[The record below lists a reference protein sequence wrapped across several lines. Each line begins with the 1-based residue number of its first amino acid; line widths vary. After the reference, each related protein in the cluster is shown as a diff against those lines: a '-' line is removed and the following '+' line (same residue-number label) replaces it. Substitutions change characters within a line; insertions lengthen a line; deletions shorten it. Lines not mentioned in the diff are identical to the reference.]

1 MDHQPRGPEDDLP
14 VRLDDLTKSTTGE
27 AAGFPDD
34 FYTPEGRRI
43 FAPGPRFDNDE
54 FGVAGQQS
62 YRAILGAKGNPD
74 AEVTIYRGVPNEP
87 DINTINRGDFVT
99 LSPKYAEL
107 HAASGYGRSGDEPGK
122 VISQRVKVK
131 DIYWDGNDVNEF
143 GYFPTKK
150 QGILY

>member
-1 MDHQPRGPEDDLP
+1 M
-14 VRLDDLTKSTTGE
+14 
-27 AAGFPDD
+27 
-34 FYTPEGRRI
+34 
-43 FAPGPRFDNDE
+43 

-74 AEVTIYRGVPNEP
+74 AEVTIYRGVPNDP

-122 VISQRVKVK
+122 VISQKVKVK